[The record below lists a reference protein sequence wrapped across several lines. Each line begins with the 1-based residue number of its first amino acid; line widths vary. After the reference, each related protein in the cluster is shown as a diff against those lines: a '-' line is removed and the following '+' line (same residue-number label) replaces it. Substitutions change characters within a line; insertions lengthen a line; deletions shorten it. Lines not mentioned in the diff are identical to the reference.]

1 LDRVSRSGI
10 AEVSNVGQWNAKRRL
25 AGACVAAWILASGGA
40 AMGSEDEAL
49 RDVVLDYAEGWY
61 TGDDARLARALH
73 PQMLR
78 RRVVTEVLSR
88 QEVVQAMDAE
98 TMIAAAREG
107 QGKDLDPSLVSLRT
121 AVLDRHGDMATARV
135 VSPLYVDYLQL
146 VRWEGRW
153 VVLSAVWG
161 TVAAPGE

>member
-1 LDRVSRSGI
+1 VDQRNG
-10 AEVSNVGQWNAKRRL
+10 KRRL
-25 AGACVAAWILASGGA
+25 AGACVAASILACGGPA
-40 AMGSEDEAL
+40 VASEDEVL
-49 RDVVLDYAEGWY
+49 REVVLDYAEGWY
-61 TGDDARLARALH
+61 TGDELRLARVLH

-88 QEVVQAMDAE
+88 QEVVQVMDAE
-98 TMIAAAREG
+98 AMVVAAREG
-107 QGKDLDPSLVSLRT
+107 QGKDIDPSLVSLRT
-121 AVLDRHGDMATARV
+121 AILDRHGDMATARV

>member
-1 LDRVSRSGI
+1 VDQRNG
-10 AEVSNVGQWNAKRRL
+10 KRRL
-25 AGACVAAWILASGGA
+25 AGACVAAWILACGGPA
-40 AMGSEDEAL
+40 VASEDEVL
-49 RDVVLDYAEGWY
+49 REVVLDYAEGWY
-61 TGDDARLARALH
+61 TGDELRLARVLH

-88 QEVVQAMDAE
+88 QEVVQVMDAE
-98 TMIAAAREG
+98 AMVVAAREG
-107 QGKDLDPSLVSLRT
+107 QGKDIDPSLVSLRT
-121 AVLDRHGDMATARV
+121 AILDRHGDMATARV